1 MWSVLTSMSGARVE
15 NCVITA
21 ATGHLPVTE
30 SVVLPPD
37 PRDHIMSA
45 FCRPPCPKRKNMTML
60 ARITP
65 GLTGFHI

>member
-37 PRDHIMSA
+37 QGTRHED
-45 FCRPPCPKRKNMTML
+45 KNYRTKM
-60 ARITP
+60 A
-65 GLTGFHI
+65 